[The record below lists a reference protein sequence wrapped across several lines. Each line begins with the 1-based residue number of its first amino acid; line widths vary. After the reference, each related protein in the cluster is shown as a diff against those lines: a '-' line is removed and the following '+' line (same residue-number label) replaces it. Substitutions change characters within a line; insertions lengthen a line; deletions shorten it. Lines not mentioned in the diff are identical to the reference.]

1 MFKFLHIADVHF
13 DAPLS
18 SKDSHIRRD
27 LKISQKDA
35 FTKAINFCIK
45 EEIDGL
51 LIAGD
56 LFDNERIS
64 LSSEKFLWESF
75 EKLREEKIHVF
86 YAPGNHDPVIYLKT
100 KFGENVHIFD
110 RDIPT
115 EYVIKD
121 KKDSECRI
129 IGVGHLNDNEK
140 RNLIR
145 KFPRKM
151 DERPV
156 VAVAHTMVENVEAD
170 ETKGKYM
177 PTSLGDML
185 EKKYDY
191 WALGHIHQWIQF
203 KNYPIYYSG
212 TIQGLNINE
221 TGIKGGNLIK
231 LNEDSIEVEFIP
243 FNSLFFEQITIDI
256 SGEYE
261 SDYDFYNIL
270 KGLIGDEL
278 KSYSYSP
285 KNMIVRVYIT
295 GQTNMVKYLNS
306 MENIGYL
313 EEELAQDLDV
323 KSIEIKKNQLKNVVK
338 LETLIQDNM
347 VLEDI
352 IELIDNPG
360 SDKKLLRNLKSLKFQ
375 RFEDDQDIE
384 MLISEHKEELVELIM
399 TYFAGDKL

>member
-13 DAPLS
+13 DAPLL
-18 SKDSHIRRD
+18 SKDSNIRRD
-27 LKISQKDA
+27 LKTSQKDA

-56 LFDNERIS
+56 LFDNERI
-64 LSSEKFLWESF
+64 LLNTEKFLWDSF
-75 EKLREEKIHVF
+75 EKLREENIHVF
-86 YAPGNHDPVIYLKT
+86 YAPGNHDPLIYLKT

-110 RDIPT
+110 RDVPT
-115 EYVIKD
+115 EFIIKD
-121 KKDSECRI
+121 KKDKECRI
-129 IGVGHLNDNEK
+129 MGVGHINDNEK

-145 KFPRKM
+145 KFPRKT
-151 DERPV
+151 DERPI
-156 VAVAHTMVENVEAD
+156 VAVAHTMVENVDAD

-203 KNYPIYYSG
+203 KDYPIYYSG
-212 TIQGLNINE
+212 AIQGLNINE

-231 LNEDSIEVEFIP
+231 IDDSNLEVEFIP
-243 FNSLFFEQITIDI
+243 FNSLFFEQVTIDI

-261 SDYDFYNIL
+261 TDYDFYNIL
-270 KGLIGDEL
+270 KGLINDEL
-278 KSYSYSP
+278 KNYNYSP

-306 MENIGYL
+306 IDNVEYL

-323 KSIEIKKNQLKNVVK
+323 KSLEIKKNQLKNVVK
-338 LETLIQDNM
+338 LESLIQDNM
-347 VLEDI
+347 ILEEIMD
-352 IELIDNPG
+352 LIDNPR
-360 SDKKLLRNLKSLKFQ
+360 SDRKLLRNLKSLKLQ
-375 RFEDDQDIE
+375 EFENDKDVEI
-384 MLISEHKEELVELIM
+384 LISENKEELIELVM
-399 TYFAGDKL
+399 TYFVGDK

>member
-35 FTKAINFCIK
+35 FTKAVDFCIK

-75 EKLREEKIHVF
+75 EKLRKEKIHVF
-86 YAPGNHDPVIYLKT
+86 YAPGNHDPAIYLKT

-121 KKDSECRI
+121 NKDSECRI

-145 KFPRKM
+145 KFPRKA

-203 KNYPIYYSG
+203 KDYPIYYSG

-221 TGIKGGNLIK
+221 TGLKGGNLIK
-231 LNEDSIEVEFIP
+231 LAGKSIEVEFIP
-243 FNSLFFEQITIDI
+243 FNSLFFEQTTIDI

-270 KGLIGDEL
+270 KGLIADEL
-278 KSYSYSP
+278 KSFSYSP

-295 GQTNMVKYLNS
+295 GQTNMVKYLSS
-306 MENIGYL
+306 MENVGYL

-323 KSIEIKKNQLKNVVK
+323 KSIEIKKNQLKNIVK

-352 IELIDNPG
+352 MALIENPG

-375 RFEDDQDIE
+375 EFENDQDVE
-384 MLISEHKEELVELIM
+384 MLISENKEELVELIM
-399 TYFAGDKL
+399 TYFTGDKS

>member
-18 SKDSHIRRD
+18 SKDAHIRRD

-86 YAPGNHDPVIYLKT
+86 YAPGNHDPVIHLKT

-121 KKDSECRI
+121 KKDRECRI

-145 KFPRKM
+145 KFPRKI

-203 KNYPIYYSG
+203 KDYPIYYSG

-285 KNMIVRVYIT
+285 KNMIIRVYIA

-352 IELIDNPG
+352 MALVDNPG

-375 RFEDDQDIE
+375 EFENDQDIE
-384 MLISEHKEELVELIM
+384 MLISEHKEELVELVM
-399 TYFAGDKL
+399 TYFTGDKS